1 MEEAAR
7 ARLEWAEAPDAPAQ
21 ENESVSATSGNGG
34 KSGVMGA
41 LMPHQKD
48 GLEWLK
54 GRFASGSSAM
64 LADEA
69 GLVRYCL
76 GRQPIFWFWS

>member
-1 MEEAAR
+1 VEEAVKT
-7 ARLEWAEAPDAPAQ
+7 RLERAEASDAPAQ
-21 ENESVSATSGNGG
+21 EKASASATSGSIS
-34 KSGVMGA
+34 KSGVLSA

-54 GRFASGSSAM
+54 GRFARGNSAM

-76 GRQPIFWFWS
+76 RC

>member
-1 MEEAAR
+1 VEEAAK
-7 ARLEWAEAPDAPAQ
+7 ARLEWAEASDAPAQ
-21 ENESVSATSGNGG
+21 EKASVSATSGNGG
-34 KSGVMGA
+34 KSGVMSA

-69 GLVRYCL
+69 GLVRYYM
-76 GRQPIFWFWS
+76 RHQPLLWF